1 MKTLG
6 LTRGQL
12 LILFF
17 AAAVILLFF
26 AYKKIDADTTA
37 QIKTRY
43 EEASAQMR
51 EQAEQLVTS
60 KMQTTLALA
69 ISLSQ
74 NSDLKTLPQ
83 SRSDAVKKYSQYI
96 ETMRDETPFK
106 NVWLEVTDEEGIY
119 RSWRTQQ
126 KIVPDAAPKK
136 GCNAPAVFLQGNEE
150 DLLITAAVPLDGAPC
165 SRMLYVHT
173 HFNSISDALQ
183 RKKIDAVVL
192 ANEAT
197 SGTLRDPFSG
207 MFAGPYY
214 VANKHA
220 SKTLIERAASAAGT
234 DSCSKPSYTAADGFL
249 QTGVPLL
256 DDTGAPLGCMM
267 LFRSIETI
275 AIEDLRSKSTSLKM
289 LLFTAMSILIALL
302 GWITF
307 FFQKRQKAYYKEI
320 IDSSSNVIIV
330 TDGVEI
336 IDVNRTFFSYLPT
349 AIASIDAFKE
359 KYNCICDF
367 FVIEDGFLAP
377 EMEHETWVEYAANRP
392 EKRHIAKI
400 KVEDDVYYFQVK
412 AAKLKQSDDQRF
424 SVVFTDITRE
434 YLDEIELERI
444 SLTDPLTK
452 VWNRRYFDET
462 MQKEF
467 ERSRRYGYLV
477 SLLMIDIDHFK
488 KINDRYGHA
497 IGDKVLVTLC
507 ESLNIMLRKEDSFCR
522 IGGEEF
528 AVILPH
534 TSRENALI
542 IADRMRKRALEIA
555 VDETIHFTISIGVC
569 ECGKSVE
576 ACYQSADKALY
587 LAKYSGRN
595 RVEQCMQQTVTL

>member
-12 LILFF
+12 LLLFF
-17 AAAVILLFF
+17 AAAAILLLF
-26 AYKKIDADTTA
+26 AYKRIDADTTA

-43 EEASAQMR
+43 EKASAEMR
-51 EQAEQLVTS
+51 EQAGQLVTS

-83 SRSDAVKKYSQYI
+83 SHSDAVKKYSRYI
-96 ETMRDETPFK
+96 KTMREETPFK
-106 NVWLEVTDEEGIY
+106 NVWLEVIDKEGTY
-119 RSWRTQQ
+119 RSWRAQQ
-126 KIVPDAAPKK
+126 KIVPDAPPKK
-136 GCNAPAVFLQGNEE
+136 GCNAPDVFLQGNEE
-150 DLLITAAVPLDGAPC
+150 DLLITAAVPLEGAPC

-183 RKKIDAVVL
+183 RKKIEAVVL

-197 SGTLRDPFSG
+197 SRTLRDPFSG
-207 MFAGPYY
+207 IFAGPYY
-214 VANKHA
+214 VANKYA
-220 SKTLIERAASAAGT
+220 RKTLIERAASFAGI
-234 DSCSKPSYTAADGFL
+234 DSCSKPSYMTADGFL
-249 QTGVPLL
+249 QTNVPLL
-256 DDTGAPLGCMM
+256 DDTGAPLGCMI

-275 AIEDLRSKSTSLKM
+275 AIEDLRSKSTSLNM
-289 LLFTAMSILIALL
+289 LVFTAVSILIALL

-377 EMEHETWVEYAANRP
+377 EMEHESWVEYTANRP

-462 MQKEF
+462 MKKEF
-467 ERSRRYGYLV
+467 ERSRRYDYPV

-488 KINDRYGHA
+488 VINDRYGHA
-497 IGDKVLVTLC
+497 AGDEVLIALC
-507 ESLNIMLRKEDSFCR
+507 ETLAGILRAHDSFCR

-534 TSRENALI
+534 TECHRALM
-542 IADRMRKRALEIA
+542 IAERMRTGVLG
-555 VDETIHFTISIGVC
+555 IHVEQRIRLTISIGVC
-569 ECGKSVE
+569 ECSTSVD
-576 ACYQSADKALY
+576 ACYRSADKALY
-587 LAKYSGRN
+587 AAKAIGRN
-595 RVEQCMQQTVTL
+595 RVEQCRS